1 MSLLRQQIRDYYDSQ
16 KLPEAT
22 VDAVLRATAPVPVP
36 VKVVEFPRAQIIRR
50 MALAAILLLFAMLA
64 FQFGAR
70 RPKQVSFAVLA
81 PRIIEFFHTPPTLKE
96 SQDKTEL
103 RAWLLA
109 NGAPADFE
117 VPAKLAA
124 LKSVGCTV
132 VDVKGKP
139 AYLTCFWREPGP
151 GATDRELIH
160 LFAVRRSDFRD
171 APAGPVPQLS
181 EREGWS
187 FASWAAGEV
196 IYTMATPAPL
206 EKLRPF
212 LVGEPG
218 RFPRGFV
225 RV

>member
-1 MSLLRQQIRDYYDSQ
+1 MPEFRQQIRDYYDAHQ
-16 KLPEAT
+16 LPDGKVEAI
-22 VDAVLRATAPVPVP
+22 LRATEPVVAR
-36 VKVVEFPRAQIIRR
+36 VKVVEFPRARIIRR
-50 MALAAILLLFAMLA
+50 MALAAALLLFAVLA
-64 FQFGAR
+64 FQFGAQ
-70 RPKQVSFAVLA
+70 RPRQVSFAVVA
-81 PRIIEFFHTPPTLKE
+81 PRIVEFFHTPPKLKE
-96 SQDKTEL
+96 SQDKEEL
-103 RAWLLA
+103 RAWLLT
-109 NGAPADFE
+109 NGAPADFQ

-124 LKSVGCTV
+124 LQSVGCSV

-171 APAGPVPQLS
+171 GPAGPVPQLR
-181 EREGWS
+181 EMEGWS
-187 FASWAAGEV
+187 FASWAAGDV

-212 LVGEPG
+212 LVGEVPAL
-218 RFPRGFV
+218 PRGIA